1 MQTILVSNDDGVD
14 APGINILAQKLW
26 EVANVIVVAPNSDQS
41 GASHSLTLS
50 RPLRV
55 SQLSNG
61 FYSVNGTPS
70 DCVHLA
76 ITGFLDQVPDMVI
89 SGINAGPNLGDDVLY
104 SGTVAAAMEGRFM
117 GFPSI
122 AISSLSRDSTHYA
135 GAAQVAVDLFKQL
148 QASPLPPDTVL
159 NVNVPDLPYEKL
171 RGWRIT
177 RLGQRQ
183 RGESIIRQ
191 YDPHGREVYWI
202 GLPGAEDITGED
214 TDFYAVNNGYVSITP
229 LRADLT
235 HYAALADLQQW
246 LTLGYNHPVE

>member
-14 APGINILAQKLW
+14 APGITILAQKLW
-26 EVANVIVVAPNSDQS
+26 EVANVVVVAPNSDQS

-76 ITGFLDQVPDMVI
+76 ITGFLEHQPDMVI
-89 SGINAGPNLGDDVLY
+89 SGINSGPNLGDDVLY

-117 GFPSI
+117 GYPSI
-122 AISSLSRDSTHYA
+122 AISSMSRDPTHYA
-135 GAAQVAVDLFKQL
+135 SAAKVAVDLVKQL
-148 QASPLPPDTVL
+148 QVYPLPPDTVL
-159 NVNVPDLPYEKL
+159 NVNVPDLPYDEL

-183 RGESIIRQ
+183 KAESVVRQRDPRG
-191 YDPHGREVYWI
+191 HEVYWI
-202 GLPGAEDITGED
+202 GLPGAENNAGED
-214 TDFYAVNNGYVSITP
+214 TDFYAVNAGFVSITP
-229 LRADLT
+229 LHADLT
-235 HYAALADLQQW
+235 HHSALASLEQW
-246 LTLGYNHPVE
+246 LQSTL